1 MIAYAQAAEPTAG
14 GSLVSM
20 IVILLVF
27 VAIFYFLLIRPQR
40 RQQKEHRELVAS
52 LKRGDRVITAGG
64 VLGTIDKI
72 DEDTVV
78 LALEEGAK
86 VRLQKSSITGKV
98 KK

>member
-1 MIAYAQAAEPTAG
+1 MIAFAQAAEPTAG

-20 IVILLVF
+20 VVILLVF